1 MVKKLAIV
9 FTKNCQK
16 QALCDDRPPL
26 RRDAI
31 ASRDRFQPMGAR
43 HNLALYYNSRQTP
56 FKSTISGRSAAFLR
70 HKECSPMP
78 GCFFFFVFCLFFF
91 LS

>member
-9 FTKNCQK
+9 FTENCQK
-16 QALCDDRPPL
+16 RALCDDRPPL
-26 RRDAI
+26 RRDTI

-43 HNLALYYNSRQTP
+43 HNLALYYNSRQIP

-78 GCFFFFVFCLFFF
+78 GFFFVFC
-91 LS
+91 